1 MIDFS
6 FDPARRRL
14 QARYR
19 GFWSVE
25 NAKTALSQLR
35 AALDGAAAGGQ
46 SFTLLD
52 DFRDWP
58 AQIPEVVET
67 NKQFATICQGY
78 PIQRNAMILPS
89 ALLRMQVARTVEEL
103 ASCRGFRTFDEA
115 DLWLSE
121 VEPRA

>member
-35 AALDGAAAGGQ
+35 AALDDAAVGGQ
-46 SFTLLD
+46 PFTLLD

-58 AQIPEVVET
+58 TQVPEVVDI

-78 PIQRNAMILPS
+78 PITRNAMILPS
-89 ALLRMQVARTVEEL
+89 ALLRMQVARTVEAL
-103 ASCRGFRTFDEA
+103 ASCRAFRTLDEA